1 MFCSQVRLILGT
13 QYFSGYLKKITR
25 SARFF
30 TTFVQACT
38 KSPSKAYERN
48 YVSEFPLLSE
58 LKLALCGLV
67 VFTDMKMYILIEG
80 RNFKTYLNENYS
92 IALGS
97 CQFFP
102 KTSYFLGIEH
112 HINSAYGVFI
122 YQTILA
128 VKIKD
133 EFDSLLV
140 CHITRFFIICLQGSQ
155 ISFKP

>member
-1 MFCSQVRLILGT
+1 M
-13 QYFSGYLKKITR
+13 
-25 SARFF
+25 
-30 TTFVQACT
+30 QACT

-80 RNFKTYLNENYS
+80 RNFKTYLNENYP

-102 KTSYFLGIEH
+102 KTSYFLGTEH

-122 YQTILA
+122 Y
-128 VKIKD
+128 
-133 EFDSLLV
+133 
-140 CHITRFFIICLQGSQ
+140 
-155 ISFKP
+155 